1 MVILHPHANGLAIVP
16 FEYKA
21 PFGSDLNRELSF
33 SVAGERVKGPR
44 RLIHVFRPDGLIER
58 RKKLS
63 QAFGGSWI
71 DPLGATLLP
80 EPSKRLV

>member
-1 MVILHPHANGLAIVP
+1 MVILYPHANGLAIVP
-16 FEYKA
+16 LEYEA
-21 PFGSDLNRELSF
+21 PIGSDLDRKLSF
-33 SVAGERVKGPR
+33 SVSGDRVKRPR

-63 QAFGGSWI
+63 QVFGGSWI
-71 DPLGATLLP
+71 DPLGTTLLP